1 MKLPKIKITMTRNSL
16 FTAVLIA
23 VLALGTT
30 LPSAAADKGPKMTKQ
45 ERVCLR
51 NGNKLYEKKRYAEA
65 EVEYRKA
72 LQANPASE
80 KAQFNLATAL
90 MRQGSVT
97 SQENDDKNPMK
108 QAEGMLTNLAKGA
121 QDKLLRGK
129 ACYDLGNIA
138 YGRQDYGK
146 AVEFYKHALR
156 CNPDDEQARH
166 NLRLAQL
173 KKQQQ
178 DQNKDKNQ
186 DNKDQNKD
194 QNQDKD
200 QNKDKNKDQNK
211 DQNKDNQDQN
221 KDKQN
226 QDKQN
231 QDKQDKQDKQDQQQQ
246 QQQQGGMSQQ
256 NAEQVLKA
264 MQDRERATQQR
275 INAQQ
280 AQQQRHE
287 RQRTNKKW

>member
-1 MKLPKIKITMTRNSL
+1 MKRSRIKTRTSVTRSL
-16 FTAVLIA
+16 
-23 VLALGTT
+23 VLALAMLLLSGN
-30 LPSAAADKGPKMTKQ
+30 LAMAQGKAPKMTKQ

-51 NGNKLYEKKRYAEA
+51 QGNKLYEKKRYAEA

-72 LQANPASE
+72 LQANPSSE
-80 KAQFNLATAL
+80 KAQFNLATSL

-97 SQENDDKNPMK
+97 AQSDDKNNPMN
-108 QAEGMLTNLAKGA
+108 QAEQLLTNLAKGA
-121 QDKLLRGK
+121 QDKQLRGK

-156 CNPDDEQARH
+156 CNPDDDQARH

-178 DQNKDKNQ
+178 DQNKD
-186 DNKDQNKD
+186 NKDQNKD
-194 QNQDKD
+194 QNQD
-200 QNKDKNKDQNK
+200 QNKDQNK
-211 DQNKDNQDQN
+211 DQ
-221 KDKQN
+221 DKQN
-226 QDKQN
+226 QDQN
-231 QDKQDKQDKQDQQQQ
+231 QDKNKDQQDQDKQNQNQNQNQDQQQQ
-246 QQQQGGMSQQ
+246 KQQQQGGMSQQ

>member
-1 MKLPKIKITMTRNSL
+1 MARSNRLLVMI
-16 FTAVLIA
+16 V
-23 VLALGTT
+23 
-30 LPSAAADKGPKMTKQ
+30 AAALSWGITAQAQGKAPKMTKQ

-51 NGNKLYEKKRYAEA
+51 NGNKLYEKKRFAEA

-80 KAQFNLATAL
+80 KARFNLATAL
-90 MRQGSVT
+90 MRQGSAT
-97 SQENDDKNPMK
+97 AQQNDEKNPMI
-108 QAEGMLTNLAKGA
+108 QAEGILANLAEGA

-146 AVEFYKHALR
+146 AVEMYKHALR
-156 CNPDDEQARH
+156 CNADDDQARR

-173 KKQQQ
+173 KKQEQDKNKDKNKNN
-178 DQNKDKNQ
+178 DQNKDQNQ
-186 DNKDQNKD
+186 DNKDQNK
-194 QNQDKD
+194 NQ
-200 QNKDKNKDQNK
+200 NKDQNK
-211 DQNKDNQDQN
+211 DQDKQNQDQN

-226 QDKQN
+226 QNQN
-231 QDKQDKQDKQDQQQQ
+231 NQNNQDQQQKP
-246 QQQQGGMSQQ
+246 QQGGMSQQ

-287 RQRTNKKW
+287 RQRTNRKW

>member
-1 MKLPKIKITMTRNSL
+1 MKLKITNKIALSIMLATVMAL
-16 FTAVLIA
+16 AMPMPATAQGKA
-23 VLALGTT
+23 
-30 LPSAAADKGPKMTKQ
+30 PKMTKK
-45 ERVCLR
+45 ERVALR

-90 MRQGSVT
+90 MRQGSAT
-97 SQENDDKNPMK
+97 AKEDDEKNPMK
-108 QAEGMLTNLAKGA
+108 QAEGMLTNLAESA
-121 QDKLLRGK
+121 QDKHLRGK

-138 YGRQDYGK
+138 YSRQDYGK
-146 AVEFYKHALR
+146 AVEFYKQALR
-156 CNPDDEQARH
+156 CNPDDDQARD

-178 DQNKDKNQ
+178 DKNKDQ
-186 DNKDQNKD
+186 DNKDQTKDKNK
-194 QNQDKD
+194 NQD
-200 QNKDKNKDQNK
+200 QNKDQDKQDQNK
-211 DQNKDNQDQN
+211 DQNKDQQNQDQ
-221 KDKQN
+221 QN
-226 QDKQN
+226 QD
-231 QDKQDKQDKQDQQQQ
+231 QQKQ

-275 INAQQ
+275 INAEQ

>member
-1 MKLPKIKITMTRNSL
+1 MRLSKINKHLVTSAL
-16 FTAVLIA
+16 AVM
-23 VLALGTT
+23 LALGVS
-30 LPSAAADKGPKMTKQ
+30 LPTMAQNKAPKMTKQ

-72 LQANPASE
+72 LQANPSSE

-97 SQENDDKNPMK
+97 AQQDDDKNPMK
-108 QAEGMLTNLAKGA
+108 QAEGILTNLAKGA
-121 QDKLLRGK
+121 QDKQLRGK

-138 YGRQDYGK
+138 YGRQQYDQ

-156 CNPDDEQARH
+156 CSPDDEQARH

-178 DQNKDKNQ
+178 DKN
-186 DNKDQNKD
+186 
-194 QNQDKD
+194 
-200 QNKDKNKDQNK
+200 QNKDKNKDKNQDKNQDKDKNQDQNK
-211 DQNKDNQDQN
+211 DQNKQNQDKNKQN
-221 KDKQN
+221 QDKNKQN

-231 QDKQDKQDKQDQQQQ
+231 Q

>member
-1 MKLPKIKITMTRNSL
+1 MILTRKMIRTTASRL
-16 FTAVLIA
+16 FCAMLVAMIAWGTAVPA
-23 VLALGTT
+23 H
-30 LPSAAADKGPKMTKQ
+30 AADKGSKMTKR

-72 LQANPASE
+72 LQANPSSE

-97 SQENDDKNPMK
+97 AQQDDDKNPMK
-108 QAEGMLTNLAKGA
+108 QAEGILTNLAKGA
-121 QDKLLRGK
+121 QDKQLRGK

-138 YGRQDYGK
+138 YGRQQYDQ

-156 CNPDDEQARH
+156 CSPDDEQARH

-178 DQNKDKNQ
+178 DKNQNKDKNKDNNQDKNQDKDKNQDQNKDKNQ
-186 DNKDQNKD
+186 D
-194 QNQDKD
+194 
-200 QNKDKNKDQNK
+200 QNK
-211 DQNKDNQDQN
+211 DQNKQNQDQN
-221 KDKQN
+221 KQN

-231 QDKQDKQDKQDQQQQ
+231 Q

>member
-1 MKLPKIKITMTRNSL
+1 MRLNKINNRLLTLLTIVVMATALPCP
-16 FTAVLIA
+16 
-23 VLALGTT
+23 T
-30 LPSAAADKGPKMTKQ
+30 LAADKGPKMNKQ

-97 SQENDDKNPMK
+97 SQEQDDKNPMK
-108 QAEGMLTNLAKGA
+108 QAEGILTNLAKGA

-156 CNPDDEQARH
+156 CNPDDDQARH

-186 DNKDQNKD
+186 DKN

-200 QNKDKNKDQNK
+200 QNKDQDQNQNK
-211 DQNKDNQDQN
+211 DQNKNQDQNQNKNDQDQN
-221 KDKQN
+221 KDRNQN
-226 QDKQN
+226 QN
-231 QDKQDKQDKQDQQQQ
+231 QQGKQDQQQQ

-287 RQRTNKKW
+287 RQRTNRKW

>member
-1 MKLPKIKITMTRNSL
+1 MLS
-16 FTAVLIA
+16 
-23 VLALGTT
+23 LGTT
-30 LPSAAADKGPKMTKQ
+30 AIAQTKASKMTKQ
-45 ERVCLR
+45 ERVHLR
-51 NGNKLYEKKRYAEA
+51 NGNQLYEKKRYAEA
-65 EVEYRKA
+65 EAEYKKA
-72 LQANPASE
+72 LQANPTSE

-90 MRQGSVT
+90 MRQGNITASK
-97 SQENDDKNPMK
+97 DDKNNPIN
-108 QAEGMLTNLAKGA
+108 QAEELLTNLAKGA
-121 QDKLLRGK
+121 QDKQLRGK

-138 YGRQDYGK
+138 YGRQQYDQ
-146 AVEFYKHALR
+146 AIDFYKHALR
-156 CNPDDEQARH
+156 CNPDDDQARQ

-178 DQNKDKNQ
+178 DQNKDKNK
-186 DNKDQNKD
+186 DNKD
-194 QNQDKD
+194 NQ
-200 QNKDKNKDQNK
+200 DQNK
-211 DQNKDNQDQN
+211 DQNKDKDQDKDKQDQN
-221 KDKQN
+221 KDNQNQDKQN

-231 QDKQDKQDKQDQQQQ
+231 QDK
-246 QQQQGGMSQQ
+246 QQGGMSQQ

>member
-1 MKLPKIKITMTRNSL
+1 MLVAMIAWG
-16 FTAVLIA
+16 TAVPA
-23 VLALGTT
+23 H
-30 LPSAAADKGPKMTKQ
+30 AADKGSKMTKR

-72 LQANPASE
+72 LQANPSSE

-97 SQENDDKNPMK
+97 AQQDDDKNPMK
-108 QAEGMLTNLAKGA
+108 QAEGILTNLAKGA
-121 QDKLLRGK
+121 QDKQLRGK

-138 YGRQDYGK
+138 YGRQQYDQ

-156 CNPDDEQARH
+156 CSPDDEQARH

-178 DQNKDKNQ
+178 D
-186 DNKDQNKD
+186 
-194 QNQDKD
+194 
-200 QNKDKNKDQNK
+200 KNKDQNK
-211 DQNKDNQDQN
+211 DQNKDKNKDKNQDKNQDKDKNQDQN
-221 KDKQN
+221 KDKNQDQNKDQNKQNQDQNKQN

-231 QDKQDKQDKQDQQQQ
+231 Q

>member
-1 MKLPKIKITMTRNSL
+1 MKLSRIKITMTRNSL
-16 FTAVLIA
+16 LNVTLVAM
-23 VLALGTT
+23 LALGTT
-30 LPSAAADKGPKMTKQ
+30 LPSLAADKGPKMTKQ

-108 QAEGMLTNLAKGA
+108 QAEGILTNLAKNA

-129 ACYDLGNIA
+129 ASYDLGNIA

-156 CNPDDEQARH
+156 CNPDDDQARD

-186 DNKDQNKD
+186 DQNKD
-194 QNQDKD
+194 QDKD
-200 QNKDKNKDQNK
+200 QNKDKN
-211 DQNKDNQDQN
+211 
-221 KDKQN
+221 
-226 QDKQN
+226 
-231 QDKQDKQDKQDQQQQ
+231 
-246 QQQQGGMSQQ
+246 
-256 NAEQVLKA
+256 
-264 MQDRERATQQR
+264 
-275 INAQQ
+275 
-280 AQQQRHE
+280 
-287 RQRTNKKW
+287 

>member
-1 MKLPKIKITMTRNSL
+1 MKLRKINKTILS
-16 FTAVLIA
+16 
-23 VLALGTT
+23 LALT
-30 LPSAAADKGPKMTKQ
+30 LGMALSMAVPAAAQAKAPKMTKK
-45 ERVCLR
+45 ERIALR

-97 SQENDDKNPMK
+97 AQQDDDKNPMK
-108 QAEGMLTNLAKGA
+108 QAEGILTNLAKGA
-121 QDKLLRGK
+121 QDKQLRGK
-129 ACYDLGNIA
+129 ASYDLGNIA
-138 YGRQDYGK
+138 YGRQQYDQ

-156 CNPDDEQARH
+156 CNPDDDQARQ

-186 DNKDQNKD
+186 DKNQDNKDQNKD
-194 QNQDKD
+194 QNQDKNKE
-200 QNKDKNKDQNK
+200 QNKDKQDQNK
-211 DQNKDNQDQN
+211 DQNKDNQD
-221 KDKQN
+221 KQN
-226 QDKQN
+226 QNQN
-231 QDKQDKQDKQDQQQQ
+231 QQNQQNQQQQ
-246 QQQQGGMSQQ
+246 QQQQQSGMSQQ

-275 INAQQ
+275 INAEQ

-287 RQRTNKKW
+287 RQRTNRKW

>member
-1 MKLPKIKITMTRNSL
+1 MTRNSL
-16 FTAVLIA
+16 LTAILVA

-30 LPSAAADKGPKMTKQ
+30 LPSQAADKGPKMTKQ

-108 QAEGMLTNLAKGA
+108 QAEGILTNLAKNA
-121 QDKLLRGK
+121 QDKQLRGK
-129 ACYDLGNIA
+129 ASYDLGNIA
-138 YGRQDYGK
+138 YGRQQYDQ

-156 CNPDDEQARH
+156 CNPDDDQARD

-178 DQNKDKNQ
+178 DKNKDKNQ
-186 DNKDQNKD
+186 QDQNKD
-194 QNQDKD
+194 QDKD
-200 QNKDKNKDQNK
+200 QNKDKNQDQDKDKNQ
-211 DQNKDNQDQN
+211 NQDKQDQ
-221 KDKQN
+221 DKQN

-231 QDKQDKQDKQDQQQQ
+231 QNQNQQNQDKQDQQQQ

-280 AQQQRHE
+280 AQQHRHE

>member
-1 MKLPKIKITMTRNSL
+1 MLLLTVLLTAGTMA
-16 FTAVLIA
+16 TAQNKA
-23 VLALGTT
+23 
-30 LPSAAADKGPKMTKQ
+30 PKMTKQ

-121 QDKLLRGK
+121 QDKQLRGK
-129 ACYDLGNIA
+129 ASYDLGNIA
-138 YGRQDYGK
+138 YGRQQYDQ
-146 AVEFYKHALR
+146 AVEFYKQALR

-186 DNKDQNKD
+186 DQNKDQNKD
-194 QNQDKD
+194 QDKD
-200 QNKDKNKDQNK
+200 QNKDKNQDQDKNK
-211 DQNKDNQDQN
+211 DQNQDKQDQ
-221 KDKQN
+221 DKQN

-231 QDKQDKQDKQDQQQQ
+231 QDKQNQNQDQQKQDQQKQ

>member
-1 MKLPKIKITMTRNSL
+1 MILKRINKGLVVSAL
-16 FTAVLIA
+16 VV
-23 VLALGTT
+23 VLALGASM
-30 LPSAAADKGPKMTKQ
+30 PMQAGDKGPKMNKK

-108 QAEGMLTNLAKGA
+108 QAEGLLTNLAKGA
-121 QDKLLRGK
+121 QDKQLRGK
-129 ACYDLGNIA
+129 ASYDLGNIA
-138 YGRQDYGK
+138 YGRQQYDQ

-156 CNPDDEQARH
+156 CNPDDDQARQ

-186 DNKDQNKD
+186 DKNQDNKDQNKD
-194 QNQDKD
+194 QNQDKNKD
-200 QNKDKNKDQNK
+200 QNKDKQDQNK
-211 DQNKDNQDQN
+211 DQNKDNQD
-221 KDKQN
+221 KQN
-226 QDKQN
+226 QNQN
-231 QDKQDKQDKQDQQQQ
+231 QQNQQNQQQQ
-246 QQQQGGMSQQ
+246 QQQQQNGMSQQ

-275 INAQQ
+275 INAEQ

-287 RQRTNKKW
+287 RQRTNRKW

>member
-30 LPSAAADKGPKMTKQ
+30 LPSAAADKSPKMTKQ

-178 DQNKDKNQ
+178 DQNKD
-186 DNKDQNKD
+186 
-194 QNQDKD
+194 
-200 QNKDKNKDQNK
+200 
-211 DQNKDNQDQN
+211 NQDQN

-231 QDKQDKQDKQDQQQQ
+231 QDKQDKQDQQQQ

>member
-1 MKLPKIKITMTRNSL
+1 MLMVMLMTGIALP
-16 FTAVLIA
+16 
-23 VLALGTT
+23 
-30 LPSAAADKGPKMTKQ
+30 AAAQNKGPKMTKQ

-72 LQANPASE
+72 LQANPSSE

-97 SQENDDKNPMK
+97 AQQDDDKNPMK
-108 QAEGMLTNLAKGA
+108 QAEGILTNLAKGA

-129 ACYDLGNIA
+129 ASYDLGNIA

-146 AVEFYKHALR
+146 AIEFYKHALR
-156 CNPDDEQARH
+156 CNPDDDQARR

-173 KKQQQ
+173 KKQDQDKNQ
-178 DQNKDKNQ
+178 DKNKDQNKD
-186 DNKDQNKD
+186 NKD
-194 QNQDKD
+194 QNQDKN
-200 QNKDKNKDQNK
+200 QDQNK

-221 KDKQN
+221 KDQQN

-231 QDKQDKQDKQDQQQQ
+231 QDKQNQDQNQQNQDKQKQ

>member
-1 MKLPKIKITMTRNSL
+1 MAIVALLTMGN
-16 FTAVLIA
+16 
-23 VLALGTT
+23 LAQAQ
-30 LPSAAADKGPKMTKQ
+30 SKAPKMNKQ

-90 MRQGSVT
+90 MRQGSAT
-97 SQENDDKNPMK
+97 AQQDDEKNPMN
-108 QAEGMLTNLAKGA
+108 QAEGILTNLAKGA
-121 QDKLLRGK
+121 QDKQLRGK
-129 ACYDLGNIA
+129 ASYDLGNIA

-156 CNPDDEQARH
+156 CNPDDEQARY

-173 KKQQQ
+173 KK
-178 DQNKDKNQ
+178 
-186 DNKDQNKD
+186 
-194 QNQDKD
+194 
-200 QNKDKNKDQNK
+200 
-211 DQNKDNQDQN
+211 
-221 KDKQN
+221 
-226 QDKQN
+226 
-231 QDKQDKQDKQDQQQQ
+231 

-287 RQRTNKKW
+287 RQRTNRKW

>member
-1 MKLPKIKITMTRNSL
+1 MKLKITNKIALSIMLATVMAL
-16 FTAVLIA
+16 AMPMPATAQGKA
-23 VLALGTT
+23 
-30 LPSAAADKGPKMTKQ
+30 PKMTKK
-45 ERVCLR
+45 ERVALR

-90 MRQGSVT
+90 MRQGSAT
-97 SQENDDKNPMK
+97 AKEDDEKNPMK
-108 QAEGMLTNLAKGA
+108 QAEGMLTNLAESA
-121 QDKLLRGK
+121 QDKHLRGK

-138 YGRQDYGK
+138 YSRQDYGK
-146 AVEFYKHALR
+146 AVEFYKQALR
-156 CNPDDEQARH
+156 CNPDDDQARD

-178 DQNKDKNQ
+178 DK
-186 DNKDQNKD
+186 NKDQNKD
-194 QNQDKD
+194 QNQDNKD
-200 QNKDKNKDQNK
+200 QNKDKNKNQDQNKDQDKQDQNK
-211 DQNKDNQDQN
+211 DQNKDQQNQDQ
-221 KDKQN
+221 QN
-226 QDKQN
+226 QD
-231 QDKQDKQDKQDQQQQ
+231 QQKQ

-275 INAQQ
+275 INAEQ

>member
-1 MKLPKIKITMTRNSL
+1 MRLSRNKIIMTRNSL
-16 FTAVLIA
+16 FTALLVA

-30 LPSAAADKGPKMTKQ
+30 LPSPAADKGPKMTKQ

-108 QAEGMLTNLAKGA
+108 QAEGLLTNLAKGA
-121 QDKLLRGK
+121 QDKRLRGK

-156 CNPDDEQARH
+156 CNPDDDQARD

-186 DNKDQNKD
+186 DQNKDQNKD
-194 QNQDKD
+194 QD
-200 QNKDKNKDQNK
+200 QNKDKNQDQNK

-231 QDKQDKQDKQDQQQQ
+231 QNQQNQDKQDQQQQQ

>member
-1 MKLPKIKITMTRNSL
+1 MILTRKMIRTTASRL
-16 FTAVLIA
+16 FCAMLVAMIAWGTAVPA
-23 VLALGTT
+23 H
-30 LPSAAADKGPKMTKQ
+30 AADKGSKMTKR

-72 LQANPASE
+72 LQANPSSE

-97 SQENDDKNPMK
+97 AQQDDDKNPMK
-108 QAEGMLTNLAKGA
+108 QAEGILTNLAKGA
-121 QDKLLRGK
+121 QDKQLRGK

-138 YGRQDYGK
+138 YGRQQYDQ

-156 CNPDDEQARH
+156 CSPDDEQARH

-178 DQNKDKNQ
+178 DKNQNKDKNKDKNKDNNQDKNQDKDKNQDQNKDKNQ
-186 DNKDQNKD
+186 D
-194 QNQDKD
+194 
-200 QNKDKNKDQNK
+200 QNK
-211 DQNKDNQDQN
+211 DQNKQNQDQN
-221 KDKQN
+221 KQN

-231 QDKQDKQDKQDQQQQ
+231 Q

>member
-1 MKLPKIKITMTRNSL
+1 MKLRRINKTILP
-16 FTAVLIA
+16 
-23 VLALGTT
+23 LALTFGMALAMAVPAT
-30 LPSAAADKGPKMTKQ
+30 AQAKAPKMTKK
-45 ERVCLR
+45 ERIALR

-97 SQENDDKNPMK
+97 AQQNDDKNPMT
-108 QAEGMLTNLAKGA
+108 QAEGILTNLAKGT
-121 QDKLLRGK
+121 QDKLLQGK

-146 AVEFYKHALR
+146 AIEFYKFALR
-156 CNPDDEQARH
+156 CNPDDDQARD

-178 DQNKDKNQ
+178 DQNKDKNK
-186 DNKDQNKD
+186 DNQE
-194 QNQDKD
+194 QNQ
-200 QNKDKNKDQNK
+200 DKNKDQNK
-211 DQNKDNQDQN
+211 DKEQNKDQNQN
-221 KDKQN
+221 KD

-231 QDKQDKQDKQDQQQQ
+231 QDQQNQDQQKQDQQK